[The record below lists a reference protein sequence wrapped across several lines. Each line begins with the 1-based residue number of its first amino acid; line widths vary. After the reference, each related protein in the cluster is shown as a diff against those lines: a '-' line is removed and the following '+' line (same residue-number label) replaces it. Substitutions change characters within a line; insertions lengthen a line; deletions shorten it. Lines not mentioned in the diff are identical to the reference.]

1 MANPS
6 APTRRPITADSALMN
21 PASRIIALKA
31 AVAGGSGGDSLQIF
45 NLDTKA
51 KVKSFQIAQ
60 PVAFWKWVSPG
71 KLGIVTAS
79 AVYHW
84 DLEGAGDPV
93 KVFDRAANLEGSQ
106 IISYRVSDDGA
117 WCVLVGIAPGTP
129 DRPALVKGFMQLF
142 SVAQARSQAL
152 EAHAAAFAT
161 VTPPG
166 ASSPIPVIAFAQKT
180 AGPGGAVTSKL
191 HIVQLGTPPPPPGG
205 GAAPPPLKKAAELFF
220 PPEFADDFPVAMQA
234 SPRFGL
240 AYVAT
245 KAGLLFVYDLASGA
259 AVYRNRVSPDPVFLT
274 APDSPSSGG
283 LYLVNRR
290 GQVLHAT
297 VNEAAMVPFVAG
309 QLKNV
314 DLALAL
320 ASRGNL
326 PGAEPLA
333 AAHFD
338 KLFAAGDFKGAAEAA
353 AASPQGALRTRA
365 TVDRFKAV
373 PAPPGQP
380 SPLLVYFGTLLQRG
394 GLNELESAELAAL
407 VLAQGKKHLL
417 DAWLK
422 EGKLA
427 PSEALGDA
435 LRGAGDADAALGV
448 YRAAGAAGRVI
459 EVLASKGDFAELTA
473 YAGSA
478 AGGAGGAAGGPPN
491 YVALLQRLC
500 MDNPD
505 AAVALAKQAVK
516 QPGPPLEVA
525 AAADIFL
532 QRNMVREATAFLLDA
547 LAGDDPAQAALQTK
561 LLEVNLVSNPA
572 VADAIMGSGQLSHY
586 DRPRIAQLAEKAGLP
601 LRALQHYADLAD
613 IKRVVVGAPPAGV
626 DPAALVEF
634 CGTLSADWALE
645 CLSALLAADPAGNL
659 PLCVQIAKEYT
670 DQLGSARVIK
680 LFEDADCWPGL
691 YFYLGSLVAFS
702 TDPDVHFKY
711 IEAAAKTG
719 NVAEVERLTRE
730 SDVYPP
736 EATKQFLMDARLP
749 DARPLINVC
758 DRHGMVADLTAFL
771 WASGQQKYIEAYIQK
786 VNPSAAPAVVG
797 ALLDADAPEDFIANL
812 ILSVRSLVPVDAL
825 CEAVEA
831 RNRLKL
837 LAPFLEQLVSE
848 GSHDPGVHS
857 SLGKVVVD
865 GGGGGGNNPE
875 HFLTTNPYYDSRVVG
890 KYCEKRDPHL
900 ACIAY
905 RRGQCD
911 AELVDCTTRHALF
924 KVQARYVVERAD
936 GGLWATVLDGGNP
949 ARRSLVDQVVSTALP
964 ECRNPEQVSV
974 AVKAF
979 MAAGLQ
985 SELIELLEKIV
996 LQNSAFAGNHN
1007 LQNLLIITAIK
1018 ADQRD
1023 RVRDYIARLDNFDGP
1038 AVGEIAVGYDM
1049 PDAAFD
1055 IYKKFGLKAQAV
1067 KVLLDQG
1074 GGEKGGE
1081 KGEGGATP
1089 PSGPASAAALAR
1101 AAEYAAKAD
1110 DPAVWAELGGAQL
1123 DAGAPAD
1130 AIESFL
1136 KAGDASRLGDV
1147 VAAASAAGEHAALV
1161 KFLRMAR
1168 AGGAKAGGA
1177 VPTTPRGDAR
1187 VDTELACALAGAGDQ
1202 AGLEAFLAGPNQAN
1216 LGAAGDRLFEGGHFE
1231 AARAVFARIPNWGR
1245 LASAHL
1251 KLGRWQD
1258 AVDAARKAAV
1268 PKVWKAVCYACL
1280 DAGEAK
1286 LAQLA
1291 GLAVVVN
1298 ADDLD
1303 EVSRA
1308 YLDRGRADEL
1318 IALLESGIGLDRAHM
1333 GIFTELGILYARH
1346 RPEKLMEHLKLFA
1359 ARLNVPRL
1367 IRVCEEAHLWKEL
1380 VFLYIAYD
1388 EPDNAAR
1395 VMMAHAP
1402 VAWEH
1407 VLFKDVAVKVAD
1419 ANVYYA
1425 AVSFYLESHP
1435 DLLVDLL
1442 KVLEARVDH
1451 ARVVGVLRSA
1461 GHLALAKDYLLA
1473 VQKADI
1479 PAVNDAV
1486 NELLVESGD
1495 AEGLAESVRTYTNF
1509 DALALAAAL
1518 KAHPSPAFRRVAAGI
1533 FRAQGKWGLAV
1544 DMAVADGAPKDAIA
1558 AAAASGDAATAER
1571 LLRHFVEAGEKEC
1584 FGAALLACY
1593 PLVPPDV
1600 ALELAWAHGLTDVAM
1615 PFLIQALRDQAASIK
1630 LLMADRDAARAARAA
1645 SGGGA
1650 GKDSAAYLNMMPLA
1664 LPPASGGGGG
1674 GGGGPAF

>member
-1 MANPS
+1 MNPS
-6 APTRRPITADSALMN
+6 A
-21 PASRIIALKA
+21 RIIALKA
-31 AVAGGSGGDSLQIF
+31 GTAGGGGGDSLQIF
-45 NLDTKA
+45 DLDTKA
-51 KVKSFQIAQ
+51 KVKSFQTAA

-71 KLGIVTAS
+71 RLGIVTPT
-79 AVYHW
+79 AVFHW
-84 DLEGAGDPV
+84 DLEGSGDPV
-93 KVFDRAANLEGSQ
+93 KVFDRAPNLEGSQ

-117 WCVLVGIAPGTP
+117 WCVLVGIAPGSP
-129 DRPALVKGFMQLF
+129 DRPALVKGFMQLY

-161 VTPPG
+161 VVPPG
-166 ASSPIPVIAFAQKT
+166 GGPAVPVIAFAQK
-180 AGPGGAVTSKL
+180 AAAPGGGVTSKL
-191 HIVQLGTPPPPPGG
+191 HIVQLGAPPAPPGG
-205 GAAPPPLKKAAELFF
+205 GPPPPPLKKAAELFF

-274 APDSPSSGG
+274 AADSPASGG

-297 VNEAAMVPFVAG
+297 VNEAVMVPFVAG

-326 PGAEPLA
+326 PGADALA

-338 KLFAAGDFKGAAEAA
+338 KLFAGGDFKGAAEAA

-373 PAPPGQP
+373 PAPAGQP

-394 GLNELESAELAAL
+394 GLNELESAELATL

-435 LRGAGDADAALGV
+435 LRGAGDAEAALGV
-448 YRAAGAAGRVI
+448 YRAAGAAARVI
-459 EVLASKGDFAELTA
+459 EALAAKGDFTELVA
-473 YAGSA
+473 FAGSA
-478 AGGAGGAAGGPPN
+478 AGGGGGGAGPGGAPN

-516 QPGPPLEVA
+516 QPGPPLEVG

-532 QRNMVREATAFLLDA
+532 QRNMVREGTAFLLDA
-547 LAGDDPAQAALQTK
+547 LSSDDPAQAALQTK
-561 LLEVNLVSNPA
+561 LLEVNLVANPA
-572 VADAIMGSGQLSHY
+572 VADAIMGAGGLTHY

-645 CLSALLAADPAGNL
+645 CVGALLAADPAGNL
-659 PLCVQIAKEYT
+659 PLCVQIAKEYSEQMGT
-670 DQLGSARVIK
+670 SRVVK

-691 YFYLGSLVAFS
+691 FFYLGSLVAFS
-702 TDPDVHFKY
+702 SDPDIHFKY

-758 DRHGMVADLTAFL
+758 DRHGMVPDLTAFL
-771 WASGQQKYIEAYIQK
+771 WSTGQAKYIEAYVQK
-786 VNPSAAPAVVG
+786 VNPAAAPAVVG

-825 CEAVEA
+825 CEAVEG

-865 GGGGGGNNPE
+865 GGGGGGSSPE

-924 KVQARYVVERAD
+924 KVQARYVVERSD
-936 GGLWATVLDGGNP
+936 GGLWATVLDPANP
-949 ARRSLVDQVVSTALP
+949 ARRALVDQVVSTALP

-1067 KVLLDQG
+1067 KVLLE
-1074 GGEKGGE
+1074 GGEKGG
-1081 KGEGGATP
+1081 GGGGGDNKDRDAAA
-1089 PSGPASAAALAR
+1089 GPASAAALAK

-1123 DAGAPAD
+1123 DAGDAGG

-1147 VAAASAAGEHAALV
+1147 VAAASAAGAHAPLV
-1161 KFLRMAR
+1161 RFLRMAR
-1168 AGGAKAGGA
+1168 AGGSAGRPGA
-1177 VPTTPRGDAR
+1177 PPGTPRGDAR
-1187 VDTELACALAGAGDQ
+1187 VDTELVCALAAAGDQ
-1202 AGLEAFLAGPNQAN
+1202 AGLEAFLAGPNAAS
-1216 LGAAGDRLFEGGHFE
+1216 LAGAGDRLFEGGHFE

-1245 LASAHL
+1245 LAATHL

-1268 PKVWKAVCYACL
+1268 PKVWKAVCYGCL
-1280 DAGEAK
+1280 AAGETK

-1303 EVSRA
+1303 EVVSH
-1308 YLDRGRADEL
+1308 YLAAGLGDEL

-1333 GIFTELGILYARH
+1333 GIFTELGIQYARA
-1346 RPEKLMEHLKLFA
+1346 RPAKLMEHLKLFGS
-1359 ARLNVPRL
+1359 RLNVPRL

-1419 ANVYYA
+1419 AGVYYA
-1425 AVSFYLESHP
+1425 AVSFYLEAHP

-1486 NELLVESGD
+1486 NELLVEAGD

-1509 DALALAAAL
+1509 DALALAGAL
-1518 KAHPSPAFRRVAAGI
+1518 KAHPSPSFRRVAAGI
-1533 FRAQGKWGLAV
+1533 FRAQAKWGLAV

-1558 AAAASGDAATAER
+1558 AAAASGDAAVADA
-1571 LLRHFVEAGEKEC
+1571 LVRHFVEAGDREC

-1593 PLVPPDV
+1593 PLVAPDV
-1600 ALELAWAHGLTDVAM
+1600 ALELAWSHGLTDVAM
-1615 PFLIQALRDQAASIK
+1615 PFLVQTLRDQAAAIK
-1630 LLMADRDAARAARAA
+1630 VLMADRAAGRAAAAAAR
-1645 SGGGA
+1645 SGGPGGA
-1650 GKDSAAYLNMMPLA
+1650 DSSSAAYLNMMPLA
-1664 LPPASGGGGG
+1664 LPAAPGGGGG
-1674 GGGGPAF
+1674 KGF

>member
-1 MANPS
+1 
-6 APTRRPITADSALMN
+6 MN
-21 PASRIIALKA
+21 PTARIIALKA
-31 AVAGGSGGDSLQIF
+31 TTAGGGGDSLQIF

-71 KLGIVTAS
+71 KLGIVTATT
-79 AVYHW
+79 VYHW
-84 DLEGAGDPV
+84 DLEGPGDPV

-117 WCVLVGIAPGTP
+117 WCVLVGIAPGSP
-129 DRPALVKGFMQLF
+129 DRPALVKGYMQLY
-142 SVAQARSQAL
+142 SVTQARSQAL
-152 EAHAAAFAT
+152 EAHAAAFAS
-161 VTPPG
+161 VVPPG
-166 ASSPIPVIAFAQKT
+166 GGAPVPVIAFAQKT
-180 AGPGGAVTSKL
+180 AAPGGAVTSKL
-191 HIVQLGTPPPPPGG
+191 HIVQLGTPAPPPGG
-205 GAAPPPLKKAAELFF
+205 GPAPPPLKKAAELFF

-274 APDSPSSGG
+274 APDAPASGG

-326 PGAEPLA
+326 PGADALA
-333 AAHFD
+333 SAHFD
-338 KLFAAGDFKGAAEAA
+338 KLFAGGDFKGAAEAA

-365 TVDRFKAV
+365 TIDRFKAV
-373 PAPPGQP
+373 PAPAGQP

-394 GLNELESAELAAL
+394 SLNELESAELAVL

-448 YRAAGAAGRVI
+448 YRAAGASGRVI
-459 EVLASKGDFAELTA
+459 EALASKGDFTELA
-473 YAGSA
+473 AFAGST
-478 AGGAGGAAGGPPN
+478 AGGAAGPGGAPN

-516 QPGPPLEVA
+516 QPGPPLEVG

-532 QRNMVREATAFLLDA
+532 QRNMVREGTAFLLDA
-547 LAGDDPAQAALQTK
+547 LSADDPAQAALQTK

-586 DRPRIAQLAEKAGLP
+586 DRPRIAQLSEKAGLP

-613 IKRVVVGAPPAGV
+613 IKRVVVGAPPGGV

-645 CLSALLAADPAGNL
+645 CLGALLAADPAGNL
-659 PLCVQIAKEYT
+659 PLCVQIAKEYSE
-670 DQLGSARVIK
+670 QMGSARVVK

-702 TDPDVHFKY
+702 TDPDIHFKY
-711 IEAAAKTG
+711 IEAASKTG

-758 DRHGMVADLTAFL
+758 DRHGMVPDLTAFL
-771 WASGQQKYIEAYIQK
+771 WSSGQAKYIEAYVQK
-786 VNPSAAPAVVG
+786 VNPANAPAVVG

-825 CEAVEA
+825 CEAVEG

-865 GGGGGGNNPE
+865 GGGSNPE

-924 KVQARYVVERAD
+924 KVQARYVVERSD
-936 GGLWATVLDGGNP
+936 GGLWGTVLDAANP
-949 ARRSLVDQVVSTALP
+949 ARRALVDQVVSTALP

-1067 KVLLDQG
+1067 KVLLEG
-1074 GGEKGGE
+1074 GGGDKG
-1081 KGEGGATP
+1081 GEGGAEKAA
-1089 PSGPASAAALAR
+1089 GPASAAALAK

-1110 DPAVWAELGGAQL
+1110 DPGVWAELGGAQL
-1123 DAGAPAD
+1123 DAGDAGG

-1136 KAGDASRLGDV
+1136 KAGDASRMGDV
-1147 VAAASAAGEHAALV
+1147 VRVAGGAGEHAALV

-1168 AGGAKAGGA
+1168 AAPSAARPGA
-1177 VPTTPRGDAR
+1177 PPSTPRGDAR
-1187 VDTELACALAGAGDQ
+1187 VDTELVCALAAAGDQ

-1216 LGAAGDRLFEGGHFE
+1216 LGTAGDRLFEGGHYE

-1245 LASAHL
+1245 LAATHL
-1251 KLGRWQD
+1251 KLKRWQD

-1268 PKVWKAVCYACL
+1268 PKVWKQVCYGCL
-1280 DAGEAK
+1280 DAGEVK

-1303 EVSRA
+1303 EVARH
-1308 YLDRGRADEL
+1308 YLDAGLADEL

-1333 GIFTELGILYARH
+1333 GIFTELGILYARA
-1346 RPEKLMEHLKLFA
+1346 RPAKLMEHLKLFG

-1419 ANVYYA
+1419 AGVYYA
-1425 AVSFYLESHP
+1425 AVSFYLEAHP

-1473 VQKADI
+1473 VQKADL

-1486 NELLVESGD
+1486 NELLVEAGD

-1533 FRAQGKWGLAV
+1533 FRAQAKWGLAV
-1544 DMAVADGAPKDAIA
+1544 DMAVADGAPKDAIG
-1558 AAAASGDAATAER
+1558 AAAASGDPDVVDR
-1571 LLRHFVEAGEKEC
+1571 LVRHFVSAGEKEC
-1584 FGAALLACY
+1584 FAATLLACY
-1593 PLVPPDV
+1593 PLVAPDV
-1600 ALELAWAHGLTDVAM
+1600 ALELAWSHGLTDVAM
-1615 PFLIQALRDQAASIK
+1615 PFLVQTLRDQAAAIK
-1630 LLMADRDAARAARAA
+1630 ALMGDRAAARASARGA
-1645 SGGGA
+1645 SGLGGP
-1650 GKDSAAYLNMMPLA
+1650 DSSSAAYLNMMPLA
-1664 LPPASGGGGG
+1664 LPAAPQGGGGG
-1674 GGGGPAF
+1674 F